1 MDAGNVQQNRF
12 QCLRQGYEDME
23 NKQYSDAIEKFG
35 KYLKVD
41 SNLYWYL
48 LELFNDDT
56 YSRQEVMAAKE
67 ICLQH
72 MQD

>member
-1 MDAGNVQQNRF
+1 
-12 QCLRQGYEDME
+12 ME